1 MRIICVGAGSI
12 GMLVTAKLAAA
23 GADIVLITHTEQ
35 QAAHLNAG
43 GLVLTEGE
51 NESVHDVPTAS
62 FEYIDTRGDRR
73 WLDFDPDWVLLTVK
87 QKHLTE
93 RLLAAVNGLMGKRG
107 RLLCFQNGIGHVEK
121 IASYVPIAN
130 IDLAVTTE
138 GARKQS
144 ACKVAHT
151 GWGTTWLGTAD
162 PAQSGQISQSMAE
175 KAQKLMENMM
185 NEAGF
190 HTCLSN
196 QMKEIVWNKLLINSV
211 INPLT
216 ALLRIPNGE
225 LPATDRRRSLMRE
238 LLEEGI
244 AVAEGSGVTTREN
257 LWEQIL
263 EVCAKTAG
271 NASSMLQDVSEGRRT
286 EIDWINGAMLDAAL
300 KYGIPMPAHETIYKL
315 VKAAEP
321 EE

>member
-23 GADIVLITHTEQ
+23 GADIALIAHTER
-35 QAAHLNAG
+35 QAAQLNAG
-43 GLVLTEGE
+43 GLVLAEGE
-51 NESVHDVPTAS
+51 RESVHNVPAAS
-62 FEYIDTRGDRR
+62 FEYIDSRGDRS
-73 WLDFDPDWVLLTVK
+73 WLDFEPDWVLLTVK
-87 QKHLTE
+87 QKHLTD
-93 RLLAAVNGLMGKRG
+93 RLLATVSGLLGRRG

-121 IASYVPIAN
+121 IASYVPIAC

-144 ACKVAHT
+144 AAKVAHT
-151 GWGTTWLGTAD
+151 GRGTTWLGTAD
-162 PAQSGQISQSMAE
+162 PAQSGISQTAAE

-190 HTCLSN
+190 RTYLSN
-196 QMKEIVWNKLLINSV
+196 QMNEIVWNKLLINSV

-238 LLEEGI
+238 LLTEGI
-244 AVAEGSGVTTREN
+244 AVAEGSGVKTREN

-263 EVCAKTAG
+263 DVCSRTAG
-271 NASSMLQDVSEGRRT
+271 NASSMLQDVTEGRRT
-286 EIDWINGAMLDAAL
+286 EIDWINGAMLEAAR